1 MNEKPIKISLDEIP
15 KVKPKQPIKLIGGL
29 RRKNW
34 HVYETNG
41 ECRIFTRREYISYL
55 MSPQGIKSI
64 TRLAGTEFRFL
75 RNTLRERI
83 RRNKRQK

>member
-15 KVKPKQPIKLIGGL
+15 KVNPKRPIKLIGGL

-41 ECRIFTRREYISYL
+41 ECRIFTRREYFSYSYL
-55 MSPQGIKSI
+55 LSPMGIKSFHI
-64 TRLAGTEFRFL
+64 LAGSEFRSL
-75 RNTLRERI
+75 RNYLRERLQK
-83 RRNKRQK
+83 RNQ